1 MTELYTGGGLS
12 TEAEQ
17 SLAKAPEDV
26 IDANIRAC
34 GDLVRQLKSEKAT
47 KDKIKAEVDVLL
59 KLKKIFKDAT
69 SKDWKPDNAA
79 KKTATPPPTAAVV
92 IEHYTGGGLTP
103 AQEKELETAA
113 AEALDMKIK
122 NCGDLIRKLKSDK
135 VDKSQ
140 IQLEVSVLLKLK
152 DAFKK
157 RTGQDWKPAA
167 APDQA
172 KPEASKKVVTEKPQP
187 QKAEGEKSDKQL
199 KREAKKAEKQ
209 AKKAQHKSEASSTSD
224 QSSQQQ
230 NDSSETSAV
239 DVSVGKYGIAQM
251 NQSQS
256 KSNLHLIDDFAILT
270 EKLAGQT
277 VWVRARLH
285 TSRAKGKQCF
295 FVLRQQQYTVQCIA
309 YVSEEVSKQ
318 MIKFIAQ

>member
-103 AQEKELETAA
+103 AQEKDLETAA

-140 IQLEVSVLLKLK
+140 IQLEVNVLLKLK

-167 APDQA
+167 DQA
-172 KPEASKKVVTEKPQP
+172 KPDAGGQKVVVPEQPQS
-187 QKAEGEKSDKQL
+187 QKAEGDKSDKQL

-209 AKKAQHKSEASSTSD
+209 AKKAQHKSEASD
-224 QSSQQQ
+224 QSSSQQQ
-230 NDSSETSAV
+230 NDSSE
-239 DVSVGKYGIAQM
+239 
-251 NQSQS
+251 N
-256 KSNLHLIDDFAILT
+256 
-270 EKLAGQT
+270 
-277 VWVRARLH
+277 R
-285 TSRAKGKQCF
+285 
-295 FVLRQQQYTVQCIA
+295 
-309 YVSEEVSKQ
+309 
-318 MIKFIAQ
+318 

>member
-1 MTELYTGGGLS
+1 MTELYSGGGL
-12 TEAEQ
+12 TAEAEQ
-17 SLAKAPEDV
+17 NLANATEDV
-26 IDANIRAC
+26 IDANVKAC
-34 GDLVRQLKSEKAT
+34 GDLVRQLKAEKAD

-59 KLKKIFKDAT
+59 KMKKIFKEVT
-69 SKDWKPDNAA
+69 GKDWKQVAES
-79 KKTATPPPTAAVV
+79 KKASPPPAPVV
-92 IEHYTGGGLTP
+92 VESYTGGGLTP

-122 NCGDLIRKLKSDK
+122 ACGDLIRKLKGDK
-135 VDKSQ
+135 AGKAQ
-140 IQLEVSVLLKLK
+140 IDSEVQVLLKLK
-152 DAFKK
+152 GAFKK
-157 RTGQDWKPAA
+157 RTGQDWKPAE
-167 APDQA
+167 QA
-172 KPEASKKVVTEKPQP
+172 KKPETAKKVEQP
-187 QKAEGEKSDKQL
+187 VKAEGEKSDKQL

-209 AKKAQHKSEASSTSD
+209 AKKAQHKSEGSSAANAGD
-224 QSSQQQ
+224 QSNQQST
-230 NDSSETSAV
+230 NESGE
-239 DVSVGKYGIAQM
+239 DVSVGKYGVAPM

-256 KSNLHLIDDFAILT
+256 KSSLHLIDDFAILT

-295 FVLRQQQYTVQCIA
+295 FVLRQQQFTVQCIA

>member
-1 MTELYTGGGLS
+1 MTELYSGGGLTAE
-12 TEAEQ
+12 TEQ
-17 SLAKAPEDV
+17 NLANATEDV
-26 IDANIRAC
+26 IDANVKAC
-34 GDLVRQLKSEKAT
+34 GDLVRQLKAEKAA

-59 KLKKIFKDAT
+59 KMKKIFKEVT
-69 SKDWKPDNAA
+69 GKDWKPGAVA
-79 KKTATPPPTAAVV
+79 ESKKASPPPAPVV
-92 IEHYTGGGLTP
+92 VESYTGGGLTP

-122 NCGDLIRKLKSDK
+122 ACGDLIRKLKGEKADK
-135 VDKSQ
+135 AQ
-140 IQLEVSVLLKLK
+140 IASEVQVLLQLK
-152 DAFKK
+152 GAFKK
-157 RTGQDWKPAA
+157 RTGQDWKPAE
-167 APDQA
+167 QA
-172 KPEASKKVVTEKPQP
+172 KKPETAKKVEQP
-187 QKAEGEKSDKQL
+187 VKAEGEKSDKQI

-209 AKKAQHKSEASSTSD
+209 AKKAQHKSEGSSAANAGD
-224 QSSQQQ
+224 QSNQQST
-230 NDSSETSAV
+230 NESGE
-239 DVSVGKYGIAQM
+239 DVSVGKYGVAPM

-256 KSNLHLIDDFAILT
+256 KSSLHLIDDFAILT

-295 FVLRQQQYTVQCIA
+295 FVLRQQQFTVQCIA